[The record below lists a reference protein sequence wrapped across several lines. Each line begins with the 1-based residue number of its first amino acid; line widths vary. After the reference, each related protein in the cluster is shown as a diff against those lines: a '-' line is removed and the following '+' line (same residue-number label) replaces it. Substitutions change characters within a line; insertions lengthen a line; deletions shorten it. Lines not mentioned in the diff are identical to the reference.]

1 MTNLVELLAE
11 CLEVDDAEISMSL
24 DFKNHS
30 NWDSLAALS
39 LITAIEDEFGLVLGD
54 TDLKK
59 FNSVQDLNDYII
71 INSKK

>member
-39 LITAIEDEFGLVLGD
+39 LITAIEDEFGFVLGD

-59 FNSVQDLNDYII
+59 FNSVQDLNDYIL